1 MTTAREH
8 ADGLRSL
15 IKLILVI
22 TLPIAGGAVAFT
34 RVWAQPITQSSTVPA
49 EQAVA
54 KNAANGGKASTVA
67 PLVMPPLPIANPKRG
82 PVATEAAQ
90 TQPAAQV
97 PQETPASPAEP
108 PAAVQADGAAPP
120 VGVQVASA
128 EAEYMAKLDQL
139 IAPVRDFVPTPQDAQ
154 KLKDAV
160 RLHSIDI
167 AASREM
173 RGEIGEPGLKR
184 LAEWLAL
191 RAGAGEPQEFATFLA
206 TNPAWPDRQT
216 LIRRAEEQLFTQGGS
231 AKKIK
236 AFFKDEEPKTGAGF
250 AALASAY
257 LAEGDESKARAL
269 AARAW
274 RDFELAGSLEH
285 GFLERFGALL
295 SASDHRRR
303 LDRILVDEVRFSAER
318 TERAAI
324 ARRMIPLLPQ
334 AEHVKF
340 EARLAIF
347 LRTKQA
353 AQLLAALP
361 AEPDGQ
367 PIDWGLAYQK
377 VQLYRRNAQHEEAR
391 KILLAA
397 PSDPEAIISPDDW
410 WFERRAA
417 AYEALRAGEPQVA
430 YDLVRDAGPLTVNP
444 LKDQTFMAGWI
455 ALRYLE
461 KPADAVRHLE
471 ASRAA
476 SDGPLSQ
483 ARADYWLGRAL
494 DAAGRGDD
502 AKKKYADAAVQFDT
516 FHGQLGRQRL
526 SPGPVDI
533 RSKLPAMPTAE
544 EAKRFNA
551 LDVVRAAVAAKKL
564 GLDRSIKVALFAQ
577 LRNHLKTE
585 GEMAMLAHLAGAL
598 GDHQTS
604 LRIGKTGIARGM
616 NLVFYAYPLHPFPAY
631 TPLRDPPEPAMLLGI
646 ARQES
651 EFNNTIISS
660 AGARG
665 ILQVM
670 PITAQHI
677 CRDHKIKCDLPR
689 LITDNAYNAMIASA
703 YVGDRMAEFRGN
715 YVLTLAGYN
724 AGPGRARQWIRE
736 LGDPREPSIDPI
748 DWIERIPIE
757 ETREYVKKV
766 LANMQ
771 VYRARLGDEAALR
784 LDQDLVRI
792 NGGRRA
798 ASPAETGGGGK
809 KSADA
814 R

>member
-1 MTTAREH
+1 MRC
-8 ADGLRSL
+8 L
-15 IKLILVI
+15 IRLILLI
-22 TLPIAGGAVAFT
+22 MLPVAGGLAAVSHA
-34 RVWAQPITQSSTVPA
+34 WAQSKPLSTKVAVKQPA
-49 EQAVA
+49 A
-54 KNAANGGKASTVA
+54 KNGAKGGKAATVA
-67 PLVMPPLPIANPKRG
+67 PLVMPPLPIPNPKRG
-82 PVATEAAQ
+82 PATADSAPAQ
-90 TQPAAQV
+90 TATQPS
-97 PQETPASPAEP
+97 QETPTAP
-108 PAAVQADGAAPP
+108 PAAPPAAKAA
-120 VGVQVASA
+120 GVQVGSA
-128 EAEYMAKLDQL
+128 ESEYMAKLDQL

-154 KLKDAV
+154 KLKDAI
-160 RLHSIDI
+160 RLHGIDI
-167 AASREM
+167 AASRDT
-173 RGEIGEPGLKR
+173 RADIGEPGIKR

-191 RAGAGEPQEFATFLA
+191 RAGAGEPQEFTAFLTA
-206 TNPAWPDRQT
+206 NPFWPDRHT

-231 AKKIK
+231 AQKIK

-257 LAEGDESKARAL
+257 LAEGDEPKARAL

-285 GFLERFGALL
+285 GFLDRFGALL
-295 SASDHRRR
+295 TEADHRRR

-324 ARRMIPLLPQ
+324 ARRIIPLLPQ
-334 AEHVKF
+334 PEHAKI

-353 AQLLAALP
+353 PQLLAALP
-361 AEPDGQ
+361 AEPEGQ
-367 PIDWGLAYQK
+367 PTDWGLAYQK

-391 KILLAA
+391 KILKAA
-397 PSDPEAIISPDDW
+397 PTDAETIISPDDW
-410 WFERRAA
+410 WIERRAA

-455 ALRYLE
+455 ALRFLE
-461 KPADAVRHLE
+461 KPVDAIRHLE

-494 DAAGRGDD
+494 ETAGRADE
-502 AKKKYADAAVQFDT
+502 AKRKYTDAAVQFDT
-516 FHGQLGRQRL
+516 FHGQLGRQKL
-526 SPGPVDI
+526 SPGAIDI
-533 RSKLPAMPTAE
+533 RSKLPAMPTAD
-544 EAKRFNA
+544 EAKRFNTHDA
-551 LDVVRAAVAAKKL
+551 VRAAVAAKKL
-564 GLDRSIKVALFAQ
+564 GLDRSISVALFAQ

-598 GDHQTS
+598 GDHQTA
-604 LRIGKTGIARGM
+604 LRIGKTAIARGM
-616 NLVFYAYPLHPFPAY
+616 NLVSYAYPLHPFPAY
-631 TPLRDPPEPAMLLGI
+631 TPLREPPEPAMLLGI

-703 YVGDRMAEFRGN
+703 YIGDRMAEFRGN

-736 LGDPREPSIDPI
+736 LGDPREPTIDPI

-771 VYRARLGDEAALR
+771 VYRARLGDETALR
-784 LDQDLVRI
+784 LDQDLVRL

-798 ASPAETGGGGK
+798 ASPADGGGK
-809 KSADA
+809 KSADV